1 MESDPRQDSAEEAVR
16 EEDDDALPVRPR
28 GFWLAAG
35 IAGGIAGAFFV
46 IAVIMPVTAP
56 YLAAVA
62 VFAGVL
68 IGALL
73 MRRARDREL
82 AAALG
87 PAEEASADRA
97 WEMNDIAE
105 HYRHVAESRRRAEAA
120 SDAKSRFLTTVSH
133 ELKTPLSGILG
144 LADVLLDTKLSPEQ
158 ETFARAIGNSGELML
173 GLVNDMLDFARI
185 EAGRFDLAPRAT
197 SLEPTLEGIAELLF
211 SRADAKGL
219 DLATEVDPA
228 LPASVMVDPARLR
241 QVLINLAGNAIKF
254 TESGGVAIVAAP
266 DPADATRIRF
276 AVEDT
281 GPGVPPELAERIF
294 DEFEQAETDG
304 ERRRAGSGLGLAIA
318 RRIVRQMESDI
329 VLTGRPG
336 GGSVFSFSLVLS
348 AASGGDAE
356 PAPGLGGRRALVVA
370 PSGLAPSV
378 LARQLEAAGV
388 KARITDS
395 APQAAALAGAAQAA
409 GEGYDL
415 LFLDARAADEPATAL
430 SVIREAAGAP
440 LPSAVLIA
448 PGRRKSA
455 EEIQADGFGA
465 YLVRPVRRLSLLRI
479 AEQLVAGEAGFRI
492 DPVDHRP
499 QPKRKPP
506 RAGTRRA
513 LVAEDDAVNGLLLR
527 SMLLR
532 QGFEVVETSDGA
544 AALEAAR
551 AGRFDIILLDLRL
564 PRLDGLAVAAAIR
577 KHEREKGSAPATLMA
592 VTADARPESREAA
605 LAAGFDRFVPKPLT
619 PAMLRDILDTA
630 RRPSAAA

>member
-1 MESDPRQDSAEEAVR
+1 
-16 EEDDDALPVRPR
+16 
-28 GFWLAAG
+28 
-35 IAGGIAGAFFV
+35 
-46 IAVIMPVTAP
+46 MPMTAP
-56 YLAAVA
+56 YLAVAA

-82 AAALG
+82 VAVLG
-87 PAEEASADRA
+87 PDDERSADHA
-97 WEMNDIAE
+97 WEMSDIAE

-185 EAGRFDLAPRAT
+185 EAGRFDLAPRPTA
-197 SLEPTLEGIAELLF
+197 LQATLEGVAELLF

-219 DLATEVDPA
+219 DLATEVDPS

-254 TESGGVAIVAAP
+254 TESGGVAILAGP
-266 DPADATRIRF
+266 DPDDAGRIRF
-276 AVEDT
+276 AIEDS
-281 GPGVPPELAERIF
+281 GRGVPPELAERIF
-294 DEFEQAETDG
+294 DEFEQADTDG
-304 ERRRAGSGLGLAIA
+304 ENRLAGSGLGLAIA
-318 RRIVRQMESDI
+318 RRIVRQMDSDI
-329 VLTGRPG
+329 ALSDRPG
-336 GGSVFSFSLVLS
+336 GGSVFSFSLVLPV
-348 AASGGDAE
+348 AAGDIE
-356 PAPGLGGRRALVVA
+356 TMPALGSRRALVVA
-370 PSGLAPSV
+370 PSGLAAPV
-378 LARQLEAAGV
+378 LSRQLEAAGI

-409 GEGYDL
+409 GESYDF
-415 LFLDARAADEPATAL
+415 LFLDARCGDPAAAL
-430 SVIREAAGAP
+430 AVIREAAGTP
-440 LPSAVLIA
+440 LPAAILIA
-448 PGRRKSA
+448 PGRRKSVA
-455 EEIQADGFGA
+455 ELQADGFDA
-465 YLVRPVRRLSLLRI
+465 YLVRPVRRQSLLRI
-479 AEQLVAGEAGFRI
+479 AEQLVRGEAGFGI
-492 DPVDHRP
+492 DPSDHRP
-499 QPKRKPP
+499 QPKVRSP
-506 RAGTRRA
+506 RNGARRA

-532 QGFEVVETSDGA
+532 QGYEVVESSDGA
-544 AALEAAR
+544 AALDAAR

-564 PRLDGLAVAAAIR
+564 PRVDGLAVAAAIR
-577 KHEREKGSAPATLMA
+577 KHEREAGQAPAILMA
-592 VTADARPESREAA
+592 VTADTRPEAREAA
-605 LAAGFDRFVPKPLT
+605 LAAGFDRFLPKPLT